1 MLKMPVVV
9 TVFFVLFF
17 VSLTIAACNS
27 GNGKSEGPL
36 DLKTEMDKVSYIIGT
51 QLGTNFKQ
59 MSIQIQTDILA
70 RAIEDVMNDRDIALS
85 EDEMADIMNKF
96 QADLMAKRQQE
107 MSEQTTINLEIANSF
122 LADNAK
128 KDGITALPNNL
139 QYEVLTEG
147 NGPKPELTSTV
158 KVHYRGTLADGTE
171 FDSSKPD
178 QPVEFPLN
186 GVIRG
191 WTEVLQLMNT
201 GSKWRVFIPPDLG
214 YGEGG
219 SPPRIP
225 PNSLLIFEIELLE
238 IVK

>member
-1 MLKMPVVV
+1 MLKVSAVESVFPVLLLLSF
-9 TVFFVLFF
+9 T
-17 VSLTIAACNS
+17 LTACNS
-27 GNGKSEGPL
+27 GDVKSEGPIE
-36 DLKTEMDKVSYIIGT
+36 LKTEMDKVSYIIGT

-59 MSIQIQTDILA
+59 SSIDIQSDILA
-70 RAIEDVMNDRDIALS
+70 RAIEDVMNERSLAIA
-85 EDEMADIMNKF
+85 EEEMAEIMNKF
-96 QADLMAKRQQE
+96 QSELMAKQQQE
-107 MSEQTTINLEIANSF
+107 MSEQGTKNLEIANAF

-128 KDGITALPNNL
+128 KEGITVLPNNL
-139 QYEVLTEG
+139 QYEILTEG
-147 NGPKPELTSTV
+147 DGPKPELTSTV

-178 QPVEFPLN
+178 QPAEFPLT

-191 WTEVLQLMNT
+191 WTEILQLMNT

-214 YGEGG
+214 YGERG
-219 SPPRIP
+219 SQGRIP